1 LGAALVGSRHIAK
14 TAFRPLELL
23 ASKLF
28 ADDCVRAWQAF
39 VQKQKI
45 KTVLPDKIHRLFSE
59 IDSHFLGKE

>member
-1 LGAALVGSRHIAK
+1 
-14 TAFRPLELL
+14 LELL